1 MGNCPNCS
9 LEHSN
14 KSLDPF
20 CNEKRM
26 WTTFIF
32 SSFAVLFGGWII
44 IFIYDLLRKWC
55 RNQSSTRNDLDNH
68 FNWLTEI
75 KEWINNIISG
85 QTKMGKTFVSISKED
100 ISSTDLFL
108 QVTLI
113 FFCSIASLILY
124 CMDTKHNKYKFNFV
138 RD

>member
-26 WTTFIF
+26 WTRFLF
-32 SSFAVLFGGWII
+32 SSFAVLCGGWII
-44 IFIYDLLRKWC
+44 IFIYDLISILFTKWC
-55 RNQSSTRNDLDNH
+55 RNQPSTRNENSH

-75 KEWINNIISG
+75 KEWINSIISG
-85 QTKMGKTFVSISKED
+85 QTKMGKTFVSI
-100 ISSTDLFL
+100 
-108 QVTLI
+108 
-113 FFCSIASLILY
+113 
-124 CMDTKHNKYKFNFV
+124 
-138 RD
+138 